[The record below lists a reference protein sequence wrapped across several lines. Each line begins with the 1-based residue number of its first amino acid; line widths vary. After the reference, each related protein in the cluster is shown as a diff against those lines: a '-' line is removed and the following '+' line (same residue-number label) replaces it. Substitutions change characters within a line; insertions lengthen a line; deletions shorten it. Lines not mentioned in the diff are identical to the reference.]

1 MNETQELELFMN
13 CFSHREL
20 ARIYL
25 VSLKERDRLVEEL
38 KQCKADRDAA
48 IAGQESLQKAWES
61 EKKEAIKQFAKKVKE
76 IKVKVA
82 LPLLGLSSKR
92 EIEDYANDIL
102 MQMSVGINKL
112 LKELDGE

>member
-1 MNETQELELFMN
+1 MNDMQELEILTQ

-48 IAGQESLQKAWES
+48 IAGQETLQKACAVKHGYWFDVGSLSCRCSRCGCKNNKES
-61 EKKEAIKQFAKKVKE
+61 RYCPTCGSKMDAEKGR
-76 IKVKVA
+76 
-82 LPLLGLSSKR
+82 L
-92 EIEDYANDIL
+92 
-102 MQMSVGINKL
+102 
-112 LKELDGE
+112 

>member
-1 MNETQELELFMN
+1 MNEMQELEILEN

-48 IAGQESLQKAWES
+48 IAGQETLQKACAVKHGKWITDNERFGCS
-61 EKKEAIKQFAKKVKE
+61 KCKKVYFG
-76 IKVKVA
+76 I
-82 LPLLGLSSKR
+82 PSKFSFCPHCG
-92 EIEDYANDIL
+92 AK
-102 MQMSVGINKL
+102 M
-112 LKELDGE
+112 DGE